1 MIAPKEW
8 DMVLRP
14 VVPTVHAKKVIH
26 EQARAYLLTLAQGE
40 TFSTNDLVEALYPRE
55 IADKTLGGDL
65 ARTRIYTLLAK
76 LALDDMHD
84 CCTKGEPEGM
94 FMGRPKRPWHWHAP
108 KQREVCCLCGQHLP
122 EETK

>member
-1 MIAPKEW
+1 MITTKEW

-14 VVPTVHAKKVIH
+14 VVPTSHAKKVVH
-26 EQARAYLLTLAQGE
+26 ENAREYLKTVEGNIG
-40 TFSTNDLVEALYPRE
+40 TNALVEALYPRE

-94 FMGRPKRPWHWHAP
+94 FMGRPKRPWLWHKP
-108 KQREVCCLCGQHLP
+108 KEREVCCMCGQLLP
-122 EETK
+122 EEKS